1 MKKSIRFLP
10 LFAIT
15 LDSLF
20 AMSGVP
26 GPGGSTPEP
35 STFLLVGIGLLA
47 GGYAVYRGRR
57 RRP

>member
-1 MKKSIRFLP
+1 MNKIAG
-10 LFAIT
+10 FALLLALSMT
-15 LDSLF
+15 AF

-35 STFLLVGIGLLA
+35 STFLLVGIGLAA

-57 RRP
+57 RKS